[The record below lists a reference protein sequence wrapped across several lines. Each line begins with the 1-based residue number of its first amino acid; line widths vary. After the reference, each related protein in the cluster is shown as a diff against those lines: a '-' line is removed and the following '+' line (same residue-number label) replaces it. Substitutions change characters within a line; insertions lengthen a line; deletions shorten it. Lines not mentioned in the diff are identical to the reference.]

1 MQALKD
7 TWVRCDWTA
16 VAVLAAMLAII
27 SVPSFERV
35 AAALR

>member
-1 MQALKD
+1 MRRLEALLS
-7 TWVRCDWTA
+7 RCDWTA
-16 VAVLAAMLAII
+16 IAVLVAMLVIA